1 MYEYSIFWI
10 KEEIANN
17 YFHKSDLLYR
27 FIYAYQRN
35 HRRPDLRNQF
45 NYITNSFSVNDL
57 VTYLETC
64 RDFGFSRS
72 EKIVINGDMVEFY
85 LEDKYISLH
94 IKEKQ
99 LQFVCKT
106 LQDAEDLLFPLL
118 RRFDNKLFVV
128 GNNHL
133 KFGWISPI
141 QQLNVSLS
149 GHVLYS
155 YQ

>member
-27 FIYAYQRN
+27 FIYEYQRN
-35 HRRPDLRNQF
+35 HRRPDLKDQF
-45 NYITNSFSVNDL
+45 NYITNSFSVSNL
-57 VTYLETC
+57 VTYLKTC
-64 RDFGFSRS
+64 RDLGFVGS
-72 EKIVINGDMVEFY
+72 EKISIRGNMVEIY
-85 LEDKYISLH
+85 LNEKYISLQ

-118 RRFDNKLFVV
+118 RKFDNKLFVV
-128 GNNHL
+128 GNNHR

-149 GHVLYS
+149 GQVLYS
-155 YQ
+155 YP